1 MRQSGAGQRW
11 DLADEGV
18 LRRHDVVRF
27 PSETV
32 PLVQT
37 FEPPGGRPV
46 SVNLSF
52 LSSRP
57 KLAKVLATTFRM
69 TYQPRPRRKT
79 VLAVAWVLK
88 IFCLFLNNRA
98 KTMPDV
104 LQARDLSAD
113 LMKEFAVWL
122 VARRRLQR
130 KTAATVYGT
139 CACFLRRAKRVFAE
153 DFDSFFRTPRHL
165 FDGADGDRAESR
177 ALSGADFQ
185 KILAAAERDVWQIR
199 QTYKS
204 ETCLP
209 ARSNSSL
216 SWC

>member
-1 MRQSGAGQRW
+1 
-11 DLADEGV
+11 
-18 LRRHDVVRF
+18 
-27 PSETV
+27 
-32 PLVQT
+32 
-37 FEPPGGRPV
+37 
-46 SVNLSF
+46 
-52 LSSRP
+52 
-57 KLAKVLATTFRM
+57 M

-88 IFCLFLNNRA
+88 IFCLFLNDRA

-153 DFDSFFRTPRHL
+153 DFDPFFRTPGICLTEQMVTVRSQ
-165 FDGADGDRAESR
+165 RRSR
-177 ALSGADFQ
+177 EPTFRRSWLRRNGMSG
-185 KILAAAERDVWQIR
+185 KSGKPI
-199 QTYKS
+199 KS

>member
-11 DLADEGV
+11 DWADEGL
-18 LRRHDVVRF
+18 LRRHDVVPF

-32 PLVQT
+32 SLVQT

-57 KLAKVLATTFRM
+57 KLANVLSTTFRM

-88 IFCLFLNNRA
+88 IFCLFLNDRA

-113 LMKEFAVWL
+113 LMKRSLPVWL

-153 DFDSFFRTPRHL
+153 EADPFFRTPRHL
-165 FDGADGDRAESR
+165 FDGADGDRAESK
-177 ALSGADFQ
+177 ALSGSRLSEDPGCGGTGC
-185 KILAAAERDVWQIR
+185 LA
-199 QTYKS
+199 
-204 ETCLP
+204 
-209 ARSNSSL
+209 NSANL
-216 SWC
+216 